1 MRGRRVPGAYFHAAG
16 WTTILAW
23 PFFVAMLYTPF
34 PACWGVLGV
43 AVFFLFF
50 NTGPVNTILA
60 NVSRSPVR
68 ATAFAIN
75 ILVIHALG
83 DAISP
88 TVIGFL
94 ADVSSLQTAFL
105 AVSVLILAGGGLW
118 VAGARF
124 LDDDTRRAEEGDA
137 KAAGV

>member
-1 MRGRRVPGAYFHAAG
+1 VRGAYFHAAG
-16 WTTILAW
+16 WTTVLAW

-34 PACWGVLGV
+34 PYFWAVLFV

-50 NTGPVNTILA
+50 NTGPANTILA
-60 NVSRSPVR
+60 NVSRSATR

-88 TVIGFL
+88 TVIG
-94 ADVSSLQTAFL
+94 AVYDVASLDTAFL
-105 AVSVLILAGGGLW
+105 LVSVLILVGGGLW
-118 VAGARF
+118 VAGARH
-124 LDDDTRRAEEGDA
+124 LDEDTR
-137 KAAGV
+137 KAAE